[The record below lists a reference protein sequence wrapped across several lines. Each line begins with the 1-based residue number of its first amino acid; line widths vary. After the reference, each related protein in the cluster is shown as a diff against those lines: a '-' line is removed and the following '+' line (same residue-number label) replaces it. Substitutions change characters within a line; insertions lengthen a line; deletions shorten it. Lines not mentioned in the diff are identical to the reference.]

1 MAMTPWDR
9 IAALAIACRA
19 ECDAAE
25 RAESAGNRA
34 AAEIYRKRLTVAM
47 SRLAA
52 ARQRAPT
59 CPKESPG
66 ASGALASSRM
76 TLAPRS
82 FGLTIKENIV
92 SPIPSIEAIKALY
105 GRIFAMLNTTELE
118 TLEFYRAQG
127 RKYGVSVSII
137 NKADPNAVAA
147 AKSRQEADHIMK
159 SANSLISVVVQ

>member
-1 MAMTPWDR
+1 
-9 IAALAIACRA
+9 
-19 ECDAAE
+19 
-25 RAESAGNRA
+25 
-34 AAEIYRKRLTVAM
+34 M
-47 SRLAA
+47 S
-52 ARQRAPT
+52 T
-59 CPKESPG
+59 
-66 ASGALASSRM
+66 
-76 TLAPRS
+76 
-82 FGLTIKENIV
+82 
-92 SPIPSIEAIKALY
+92 IPSIEAIKALD